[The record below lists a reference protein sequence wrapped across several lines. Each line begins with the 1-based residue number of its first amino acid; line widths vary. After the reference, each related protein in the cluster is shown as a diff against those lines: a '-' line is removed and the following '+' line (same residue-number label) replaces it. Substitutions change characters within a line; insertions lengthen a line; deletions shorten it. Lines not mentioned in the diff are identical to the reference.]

1 MELNRPSRL
10 GRRKSPSSDR
20 FLATYHLASSPSDHP
35 SSSSSAV
42 DELNEDDVFF
52 SNDFSPDP
60 NDGNPIHQNRH
71 YHLTTAPASSS
82 ASGFGFQHHQKPVSQ
97 SQNFGILAALRDP
110 SRPQSNFYQKTSLS
124 TSISSASSG
133 SSPSSSRMIP
143 SIPKPPLERL
153 LLSSSS
159 SLGRHH
165 QSAPVNVPLMVK
177 AVRKHGEFDDDYDEK
192 DDYDKKDDYDEKD
205 DEEGEM
211 LPPHEIVA
219 RSMAQSPM
227 LSCSVLEGVG
237 RTLKGRDLR
246 QVRNAIWR
254 QTGFL
259 D

>member
-1 MELNRPSRL
+1 MELNRPSRF

-20 FLATYHLASSPSDHP
+20 FLATYHLVSSTSDHP

-60 NDGNPIHQNRH
+60 NDGNPIHPNRH
-71 YHLTTAPASSS
+71 YHQTTAPASSS
-82 ASGFGFQHHQKPVSQ
+82 ASFPGFQHHQKPFSH
-97 SQNFGILAALRDP
+97 SQNFGIVAALRDP

-124 TSISSASSG
+124 TSTSPASSVSLL
-133 SSPSSSRMIP
+133 SSYRMIP

-153 LLSSSS
+153 PLSSS

-165 QSAPVNVPLMVK
+165 QSAPVNVPLMAK
-177 AVRKHGEFDDDYDEK
+177 AVGKHSEFDDDYGEN
-192 DDYDKKDDYDEKD
+192 D

-219 RSMAQSPM
+219 RNMAQSPM